1 MAQNTVTVVNVGS
14 LANAG
19 VLNKDGSLSIL
30 IYAGDQSFDL
40 IFERKDAELLV
51 EGIANALHGG
61 NRPENA
67 LRDGD
72 LPDPDRAH
80 RCP

>member
-1 MAQNTVTVVNVGS
+1 VAQNTVTVVNVGS

-30 IYAGDQSFDL
+30 IYAGDQGFDL
-40 IFERKDAELLV
+40 IFERKDAELLAD
-51 EGIANALHGG
+51 GLANALHGG
-61 NRPENA
+61 DQPDSA

-72 LPDPDRAH
+72 LPDLDR
-80 RCP
+80 

>member
-14 LANAG
+14 LANPG

-30 IYAGDQSFDL
+30 VYAGDQGFDL
-40 IFERKDAELLV
+40 IFQRKDAELLV
-51 EGIANALHGG
+51 EGVANALHGG
-61 NRPENA
+61 DQPDGA

-72 LPDPDRAH
+72 LPDLDR
-80 RCP
+80 RPQR